1 VLLKKRLRKNVLM
14 RGDDLQQ
21 SAAFSHV
28 SLQERVPANQPLR
41 PVRKAVDQ
49 VFRSMNKEF
58 DGLYATTGRPS
69 IAPERL
75 LRSVLL
81 QTFYSIHLRLRSRA
95 AALVL
100 PL

>member
-1 VLLKKRLRKNVLM
+1 
-14 RGDDLQQ
+14 
-21 SAAFSHV
+21 
-28 SLQERVPANQPLR
+28 
-41 PVRKAVDQ
+41 
-49 VFRSMNKEF
+49 MNKEF